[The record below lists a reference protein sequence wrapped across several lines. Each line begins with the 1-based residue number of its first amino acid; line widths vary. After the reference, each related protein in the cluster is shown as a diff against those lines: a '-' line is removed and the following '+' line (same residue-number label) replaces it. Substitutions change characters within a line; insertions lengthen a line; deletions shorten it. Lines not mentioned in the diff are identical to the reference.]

1 MDFANF
7 AAQMKK
13 KSSLVFLALLTALT
27 VQAQQIRNM
36 GFDTWSK
43 SSGAWNP
50 YAKDA
55 PASQRAWDTANKG
68 LSLLGVNGTVPEYE
82 HLAVPGKGKAA
93 AKIESKKVLWAF
105 VAGNL
110 YTGQFV
116 RVVNFSGAEMYFGVP
131 FTDRP
136 KSLSGFIH
144 YIPKPINYAKEP
156 YLGLKGRTD
165 TAWIEVILTDW
176 DSPDHVVSNEGG
188 FTDADHNPHVIAK
201 GTLDISHDTGGYVPV
216 DIPLVYRNGKT
227 PKYSVIIMTS
237 SKRGAHFTGGS
248 GSVLYVD
255 EFQFNY

>member
-1 MDFANF
+1 
-7 AAQMKK
+7 MKK
-13 KSSLVFLALLTALT
+13 NLTMAALAFLTALS

-43 SSGAWNP
+43 TSGVWSP

-55 PASQRAWDTANKG
+55 PASQRVWDSANKG

-82 HLAVPGKGKAA
+82 HLAVPGMGKAA

-110 YTGQFV
+110 YTGEFI
-116 RVVNFSGAEMYFGVP
+116 RVVNMSGAEMNFGVP
-131 FTDRP
+131 FTGRP
-136 KSLSGFIH
+136 KSLSGFVH

-156 YLGLKGRTD
+156 YLGLKGKPD

-176 DSPDHVVSNEGG
+176 DKPDHIVSNEGG
-188 FTDADHNPHVIAK
+188 FTDADNNPHVIAK
-201 GTLDISHDTGGYVPV
+201 GTLDIDRDTGGYIHI

-227 PKYSVIIMTS
+227 PKYAVIIVTS
-237 SKRGAHFTGGS
+237 SKRGASFTGGS
-248 GSVLYVD
+248 GSVLYAD